1 MYYELIFGKGS
12 QAIIYVFL
20 DQFLMKLQGP
30 LGVCQHWIT
39 FWNFGLRWIDL
50 FIYFQR
56 SSERENRAREQPFMT
71 CHLLVLTLGQFR
83 DTSLSHAPVR
93 L

>member
-1 MYYELIFGKGS
+1 MLTVAKQSYMS
-12 QAIIYVFL
+12 S
-20 DQFLMKLQGP
+20 DQFLKLQGR
-30 LGVCQHWIT
+30 LGVCQRWIT
-39 FWNFGLRWIDL
+39 FWNFGLRWME
-50 FIYFQR
+50 FFFQR

-83 DTSLSHAPVR
+83 DTSLSHAPVT